1 MPQLKLNRFFVH
13 HYLHKYLCLLLYILL
28 TSWFTFITNYKTQTL
43 CTWSQLEVMVC
54 GKPDVD
60 VALLES
66 VTDYS
71 SCSASDAHI
80 QYFWQAMR
88 EFTNEER
95 SALLRFIW
103 GRSRLPLSAADF
115 PQRFKLQSFNKRPY
129 DAYYPVAHTC
139 FFSLE
144 LPCYSSLEIMKEK
157 LRYAIF
163 NCEAIDGDD
172 TSSGDA
178 MAAMGWEE

>member
-1 MPQLKLNRFFVH
+1 MCARASTVQS
-13 HYLHKYLCLLLYILL
+13 LL
-28 TSWFTFITNYKTQTL
+28 TWR
-43 CTWSQLEVMVC
+43 QLEVLVC
-54 GKPDVD
+54 GKADVD
-60 VALLES
+60 VDLLES

-71 SCSASDAHI
+71 SCAPSDTHI
-80 QYFWQAMR
+80 RHFWQVMR
-88 EFTNEER
+88 EFSTEER
-95 SALLRFIW
+95 SALLRFTW
-103 GRSRLPLSAADF
+103 GRSRLPLTASAF
-115 PQRFKLQSFNKRPY
+115 PQRFRLQSFNKRPA

-144 LPCYSSLEIMKEK
+144 LPHYSSLELMREK

-178 MAAMGWEE
+178 IAALGWEE

>member
-1 MPQLKLNRFFVH
+1 LQS
-13 HYLHKYLCLLLYILL
+13 LL
-28 TSWFTFITNYKTQTL
+28 TWN
-43 CTWSQLEVMVC
+43 QLEVLVC
-54 GKPDVD
+54 GKAEVDVD
-60 VALLES
+60 LLQS
-66 VTDYS
+66 ATDYS
-71 SCSASDAHI
+71 SCAASDPHVRN
-80 QYFWQAMR
+80 FWQVMR

-95 SALLRFIW
+95 SALLRFTW
-103 GRSRLPLSAADF
+103 GRSRLPLSVAEF
-115 PQRFKLQSFNKRPY
+115 PQRFKLQSFNKRPA

-144 LPCYSSLEIMKEK
+144 LPQYSSLELMREK

-178 MAAMGWEE
+178 IAAMGWEE